1 MPGSPAARAQ
11 PTGGTLRHR
20 ETDELTAHRAN
31 VRPHNLRSIF
41 LSQCLANFIDRR
53 CCGWPSPK
61 GPRHMTRPARDPAPQ
76 PNANAIDSGSTHL
89 QSRGGKPLRR
99 KRFAT
104 AVLGALALTSGA
116 TAIGDAS
123 TTPLLGTGVRYIG
136 VGRLAIALTSH
147 DGFKLD
153 SCDNK
158 DVFGSSGSSS
168 EGGGSEGSGAGVQ
181 ISSGGS
187 DISGNDTMRDWPEIT
202 GTSTATMP
210 VTSIDPI
217 DNDEDWVVVIDP
229 QAQYISNINDR
240 SEAEFQNTLAERMA
254 EVYGRIEARQN
265 GSVDRVVAIEEE
277 PSDNPALMDEG
288 EDAFQRAL
296 AERMAEVYRRIE
308 ARKNGNN

>member
-1 MPGSPAARAQ
+1 
-11 PTGGTLRHR
+11 
-20 ETDELTAHRAN
+20 
-31 VRPHNLRSIF
+31 
-41 LSQCLANFIDRR
+41 
-53 CCGWPSPK
+53 
-61 GPRHMTRPARDPAPQ
+61 
-76 PNANAIDSGSTHL
+76 
-89 QSRGGKPLRR
+89 
-99 KRFAT
+99 
-104 AVLGALALTSGA
+104 
-116 TAIGDAS
+116 
-123 TTPLLGTGVRYIG
+123 
-136 VGRLAIALTSH
+136 
-147 DGFKLD
+147 FKLD

-296 AERMAEVYRRIE
+296 AERMAEVYRRI
-308 ARKNGNN
+308 